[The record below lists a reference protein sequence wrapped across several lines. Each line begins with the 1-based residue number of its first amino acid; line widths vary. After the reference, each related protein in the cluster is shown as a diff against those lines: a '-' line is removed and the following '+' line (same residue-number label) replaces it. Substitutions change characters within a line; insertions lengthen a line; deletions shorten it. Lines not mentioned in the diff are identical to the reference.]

1 MKKRNLLSPVLVVTL
16 ATFAMASVSVTAPAN
31 NSTVSPTVQYVATAT
46 TNCSKGVSA
55 IGIYTAPGQRAYSVA
70 GAKLN
75 TLLTLNPGSY
85 NTVVQA
91 WDNCGGSSS
100 TPVKITV
107 GGSSQ
112 NGVHIS
118 APANLSNV
126 SSPVNFVASATTSC
140 SKGVSGWG
148 IYTGPGQLAYRT
160 LGSSLN
166 AKVALPSGT
175 HSITVQEWD
184 HCGGT
189 SKAPLTITVGSGN
202 PGANTFAD
210 LHLKGGWQ
218 GYALLPTSYAICA
231 SCSPNGPQATWSRAT
246 GVSSPSVSGNSAKH
260 NIGGQTQYADILWNN
275 HLIGDFSSQGIHD
288 YNHAI
293 IPNVHNFVYD
303 VYFFGD
309 NLPLSQALE
318 FDINQ
323 FFGGQGFIW
332 GHECRIAGGHEW
344 DIWDNAN
351 SHWIKT
357 GIPCNP
363 INNAWNHLVIK
374 VQRTA
379 SNQLLFQSITLN
391 GSTAT
396 LNHLEPSGNGHN
408 WYGITVNYQQDG
420 NVRQQPYSIWLD
432 KFNFTYW

>member
-1 MKKRNLLSPVLVVTL
+1 MKKRNLFPLMLVVT
-16 ATFAMASVSVTAPAN
+16 FAMSALAGVTVTAPAN
-31 NSTVSPTVQYVATAT
+31 NSTVSPTVQYIATAT
-46 TNCSKGVSA
+46 TSCSKGVSA
-55 IGIYTAPGQRAYSVA
+55 IGIYTAPGQRVYSVS

-75 TLLTLNPGSY
+75 TLLTLNPGIY

-91 WDNCGGSSS
+91 WDHCGGSS
-100 TPVKITV
+100 TAPIKITV
-107 GGSSQ
+107 GGSTQ
-112 NGVHIS
+112 RGVHIS

-140 SKGVSGWG
+140 SKGVSGMG
-148 IYTGPGQLAYRT
+148 IYTGPGQLAYHAR
-160 LGSSLN
+160 GSSLN
-166 AKVALPSGT
+166 TSLSLAAGT
-175 HSITVQEWD
+175 YSITVQEWD

-189 SKAPLTITVGSGN
+189 SKAPLTITVGSGR
-202 PGANTFAD
+202 PGSNTIAD

-231 SCSPNGPQATWSRAT
+231 SCNPNGPQATWSRFT

-344 DIWDNAN
+344 DIWDNVKQ
-351 SHWIKT
+351 HWIPT
-357 GIPCNP
+357 GIACNP
-363 INNAWNHLVIK
+363 INNAWNHLIIK
-374 VQRTA
+374 VQRTS

-396 LNHLEPSGNGHN
+396 LNHLENPGNGHN

-420 NVRQQPYSIWLD
+420 NVRQQPYAIWLD
-432 KFNFTYW
+432 RFNFTYR

>member
-1 MKKRNLLSPVLVVTL
+1 MKKRNLLPPIVVVTL
-16 ATFAMASVSVTAPAN
+16 ATFATASVSVTVPAN

-46 TNCSKGVSA
+46 TNCSKGIAA
-55 IGIYTAPGQRAYSVA
+55 IGVYTAPGQRAYSVA

-75 TLLTLNPGSY
+75 TLLTLNPGIY

-91 WDNCGGSSS
+91 WDSCGGSSS

-107 GGSSQ
+107 GGSNQ
-112 NGVHIS
+112 KGVHIS
-118 APANLSNV
+118 APANLSSV
-126 SSPVNFVASATTSC
+126 SSPVHFIASATTSC
-140 SKGVSGWG
+140 SKGVSGMG
-148 IYTGPGQLAYRT
+148 IYTAPGQLAYHAN
-160 LGSSLN
+160 GSSLN
-166 AKVALPSGT
+166 TSLSLASGT
-175 HSITVQEWD
+175 YSIVVQEWD

-189 SKAPLTITVGSGN
+189 TKTPLTITVGSGN
-202 PGANTFAD
+202 PGSNTFAD

-231 SCSPNGPQATWSRAT
+231 SCSPNGPQATWSRKT
-246 GVSSPSVSGNSAKH
+246 GISSPSVGGNSAKH
-260 NIGGQTQYADILWNN
+260 DIGGQTQYADILWNN

-293 IPNVHNFVYD
+293 IPNVHNFIYD

-344 DIWDNAN
+344 DIWDNVN

-374 VQRTA
+374 VQRTS

-396 LNHLEPSGNGHN
+396 LNHLENAGNGHN